1 MQKLSGTPLN
11 SGIFIGRAIHI
22 SLPEPEIETG
32 KIKPEDVS
40 REINRL
46 ENSLIA
52 VEEEINQELHSSKLP
67 PNEAEII
74 SAQREILYDPEIYKQ
89 LLSAIQ
95 NKLHFATQAVAD
107 CFTNII
113 NHFDTLKVE
122 TFAVRAADYRDVQMR
137 LLNALSGVKNTL
149 QHRLEK
155 DQIPVL
161 KEIVPSLVSKL
172 AQQGIRAYLVAKGS
186 YNSHS
191 SILSRALG
199 LVAIAN
205 IPDLLETV
213 KDDDLIIVDG
223 YSGSLFI
230 NPDKATLDLYKQK
243 TERERIKQEKLRQ
256 LQLSDS
262 KTATGIKIKLL
273 TNIGVLD
280 ELEII
285 KDLSCEGIG
294 LFRTEFLY
302 LGKQNLP
309 SEEEQFTVYKELAEK
324 MNPMPVTIRTFDLGG
339 DKLAPLGSEKQEE
352 NPYLGNRGIRFS
364 LSRPDIFSPQ
374 VRAILRASVFGK
386 VQIMFPMIIDAED
399 FRKAK
404 KFVQNCQQELSV
416 QGIAFSQEIP
426 LGAMIEIPSAA
437 LCSEELAREC
447 DFLSIGTNDLVQYT
461 LAADRNNENVTSYYI
476 QHHPSVLGL
485 IKQTVKSAKKYQTP
499 LSVCGEMASHPQY
512 IPLLIGMGITEL
524 SVNPGSF
531 WIAKSIVQKCDDRL
545 FALTEN
551 LDFVTPIY
559 IVEHLINIDLKSYY
573 ANREE

>member
-1 MQKLSGTPLN
+1 MQKLTGTALN

-230 NPDKATLDLYKQK
+230 NPDKVTLDLYKQK

-339 DKLAPLGSEKQEE
+339 DKLAPLSSEKQEE

>member
-172 AQQGIRAYLVAKGS
+172 AQQGIRAYIVAKGS

-230 NPDKATLDLYKQK
+230 NPDKVTLDLYKQK

-339 DKLAPLGSEKQEE
+339 DKLAPLSSEKQEE

>member
-172 AQQGIRAYLVAKGS
+172 AQQGIRAYIVAKGS

-230 NPDKATLDLYKQK
+230 NPDKATLNFYKQK

-339 DKLAPLGSEKQEE
+339 DKLAPLSSEKQEE

>member
-1 MQKLSGTPLN
+1 MQKLIGTALN

-339 DKLAPLGSEKQEE
+339 DKLAPLSSEKQEE

-461 LAADRNNENVTSYYI
+461 LAADRNNESVTSYYI

>member
-1 MQKLSGTPLN
+1 MQKLTGTALN

-40 REINRL
+40 KEINRL

-89 LLSAIQ
+89 LLTAIQ

-172 AQQGIRAYLVAKGS
+172 AQQGIMAYLVAKGS

-230 NPDKATLDLYKQK
+230 NPDKATLNFYKQK

-339 DKLAPLGSEKQEE
+339 DKLAPLSSEKQEE

>member
-172 AQQGIRAYLVAKGS
+172 AQQGIMAYIVAKGS

-339 DKLAPLGSEKQEE
+339 DKLAPLSSEKQEE

-545 FALTEN
+545 FTLTEN

>member
-1 MQKLSGTPLN
+1 
-11 SGIFIGRAIHI
+11 
-22 SLPEPEIETG
+22 
-32 KIKPEDVS
+32 
-40 REINRL
+40 
-46 ENSLIA
+46 
-52 VEEEINQELHSSKLP
+52 
-67 PNEAEII
+67 
-74 SAQREILYDPEIYKQ
+74 
-89 LLSAIQ
+89 
-95 NKLHFATQAVAD
+95 
-107 CFTNII
+107 
-113 NHFDTLKVE
+113 
-122 TFAVRAADYRDVQMR
+122 MR

>member
-1 MQKLSGTPLN
+1 MQKLTGTALN

-172 AQQGIRAYLVAKGS
+172 AQQGIMAYIVAKGS

-339 DKLAPLGSEKQEE
+339 DKLAPLSSEKQEE

-461 LAADRNNENVTSYYI
+461 LAADRNNESVTSYYI

>member
-172 AQQGIRAYLVAKGS
+172 AQQGIRAYIVAKGS

-230 NPDKATLDLYKQK
+230 NPDKATLNFYKQK

-339 DKLAPLGSEKQEE
+339 DKLAPLSSEKQEE

-461 LAADRNNENVTSYYI
+461 LAADRNNESVTSYYI

>member
-1 MQKLSGTPLN
+1 MQKLTGTALN

-32 KIKPEDVS
+32 KIEPEDVS

-46 ENSLIA
+46 QNSLIA

-89 LLSAIQ
+89 LLTAIQ

-172 AQQGIRAYLVAKGS
+172 AQQGIMAYLVAKGS

-230 NPDKATLDLYKQK
+230 NPDKATLNFYKQK
-243 TERERIKQEKLRQ
+243 TERERIKQEQLRQ

-416 QGIAFSQEIP
+416 QGIVFSQEIP

>member
-243 TERERIKQEKLRQ
+243 TERERIKQEQLRQ

-339 DKLAPLGSEKQEE
+339 DKLAPLSSEKQEE

-416 QGIAFSQEIP
+416 QGIVFSQEIP

-461 LAADRNNENVTSYYI
+461 LAADRNNESVTSYYI

>member
-46 ENSLIA
+46 QNSLIA

-339 DKLAPLGSEKQEE
+339 DKLAPLSSEKQEE

-461 LAADRNNENVTSYYI
+461 LAADRNNESVTSYYI

>member
-172 AQQGIRAYLVAKGS
+172 AQQGIMAYIVAKGS

-230 NPDKATLDLYKQK
+230 NPDKATLNFYKQK

-339 DKLAPLGSEKQEE
+339 DKLAPLSSEKQEE

-461 LAADRNNENVTSYYI
+461 LAADRNNESVTSYYI

>member
-11 SGIFIGRAIHI
+11 SGIFMGRAIHI
-22 SLPEPEIETG
+22 SLPEPKIETG

-172 AQQGIRAYLVAKGS
+172 AQQGIMAYIVAKGS

-339 DKLAPLGSEKQEE
+339 DKLAPLSSEKQEE

-461 LAADRNNENVTSYYI
+461 LAADRNNESVTSYYI

-545 FALTEN
+545 FTLTEN

>member
-172 AQQGIRAYLVAKGS
+172 AQQGIMAYIVAKGS

-243 TERERIKQEKLRQ
+243 TERERIKQEQLRQ

-285 KDLSCEGIG
+285 KDLSCEGVG

-339 DKLAPLGSEKQEE
+339 DKLAPLSSEKQEE

>member
-46 ENSLIA
+46 QNSLIA

-172 AQQGIRAYLVAKGS
+172 AQQGIMAYIVAKGS

-230 NPDKATLDLYKQK
+230 NPDKATLNFYKQK

-339 DKLAPLGSEKQEE
+339 DKLAPLSSEKQEE

-461 LAADRNNENVTSYYI
+461 LAADRNNESVTSYYI

>member
-1 MQKLSGTPLN
+1 MQKLTGTPLN

-46 ENSLIA
+46 QNSLIA

-172 AQQGIRAYLVAKGS
+172 AQQGIRAYIVAKGS

-339 DKLAPLGSEKQEE
+339 DKLAPLSSEKQEE

>member
-1 MQKLSGTPLN
+1 MQKLTGTALN

-172 AQQGIRAYLVAKGS
+172 AQQGIRAYIVAKGS

-230 NPDKATLDLYKQK
+230 NPDKATLNFYKQK

-339 DKLAPLGSEKQEE
+339 DKLAPLSSEKQEE

>member
-46 ENSLIA
+46 QNSLIA

-172 AQQGIRAYLVAKGS
+172 AQQGIMAYIVAKGS

-230 NPDKATLDLYKQK
+230 NPDKVTLDLYKQK

-339 DKLAPLGSEKQEE
+339 DKLAPLSSEKQEE

>member
-89 LLSAIQ
+89 LLTAIQ

-172 AQQGIRAYLVAKGS
+172 AQQGIMAYLVAKGS

-339 DKLAPLGSEKQEE
+339 DKLAPLSSEKQEE

>member
-172 AQQGIRAYLVAKGS
+172 AQQGIMAYIVAKGS

-230 NPDKATLDLYKQK
+230 NPDKVTLDLYKQK

-339 DKLAPLGSEKQEE
+339 DKLAPLSSEKQEE

>member
-172 AQQGIRAYLVAKGS
+172 AQQGIMAYLVAKGS

-339 DKLAPLGSEKQEE
+339 DKLAPLSSEKQEE

-461 LAADRNNENVTSYYI
+461 LAADRNNESVTSYYI

>member
-11 SGIFIGRAIHI
+11 SGIFMGRAIHI
-22 SLPEPEIETG
+22 SLPEPKIETG

-46 ENSLIA
+46 QNSLIA

-172 AQQGIRAYLVAKGS
+172 AQQGIRAYIVAKGS

-243 TERERIKQEKLRQ
+243 TERERIKQEQLRQ

-339 DKLAPLGSEKQEE
+339 DKLAPLSSEKQEE

>member
-89 LLSAIQ
+89 LLTAIQ

-172 AQQGIRAYLVAKGS
+172 AQQGIMAYLVAKGS

-339 DKLAPLGSEKQEE
+339 DKLAPLSSEKQEE

-461 LAADRNNENVTSYYI
+461 LAADRNNESVTSYYI

>member
-89 LLSAIQ
+89 LLTAIQ

-172 AQQGIRAYLVAKGS
+172 AQQGIMAYIVAKGS

-230 NPDKATLDLYKQK
+230 NPDKATLNFYKQK

-339 DKLAPLGSEKQEE
+339 DKLAPLSSEKQEE

-364 LSRPDIFSPQ
+364 LSRPDIFYPQ

-416 QGIAFSQEIP
+416 QGIVFSQEIP

-461 LAADRNNENVTSYYI
+461 LAADRNNESVTSYYI

>member
-46 ENSLIA
+46 QNSLIA

-107 CFTNII
+107 CFTNTI

-172 AQQGIRAYLVAKGS
+172 AQQGIMAYIVAKGS

-339 DKLAPLGSEKQEE
+339 DKLAPLSSEKQEE

-461 LAADRNNENVTSYYI
+461 LAADRNNESVTSYYI

>member
-46 ENSLIA
+46 QNSLIA

-172 AQQGIRAYLVAKGS
+172 AQQGIMAYIVAKGS

-230 NPDKATLDLYKQK
+230 NPDKVTLDLYKQK

-285 KDLSCEGIG
+285 KDLSCEGVG

-309 SEEEQFTVYKELAEK
+309 SEEEQFTVYKEIAEK

-461 LAADRNNENVTSYYI
+461 LAADRNNESVTSYYI

>member
-172 AQQGIRAYLVAKGS
+172 AQQGIMAYIVAKGS

-339 DKLAPLGSEKQEE
+339 DKLAPLSSEKQEE

>member
-172 AQQGIRAYLVAKGS
+172 AQQGIMAYLVAKGS

-230 NPDKATLDLYKQK
+230 NPDKVTLDLYKQK

-339 DKLAPLGSEKQEE
+339 DKLAPLSSEKQEE

-461 LAADRNNENVTSYYI
+461 LAADRNNESVTSYYI

>member
-107 CFTNII
+107 WFTNII

-172 AQQGIRAYLVAKGS
+172 AQQGIMAYIVAKGS

-230 NPDKATLDLYKQK
+230 NPDKVTLDLYKQK

>member
-1 MQKLSGTPLN
+1 MQKLTGTALN

-32 KIKPEDVS
+32 KIEPEDVS

-46 ENSLIA
+46 QNSLIA

-172 AQQGIRAYLVAKGS
+172 AQQGIMAYIVAKGS

-339 DKLAPLGSEKQEE
+339 DKLAPLSSEKQEE

-461 LAADRNNENVTSYYI
+461 LAADRNNESVTSYYI

-545 FALTEN
+545 FTLTEN

>member
-11 SGIFIGRAIHI
+11 SGIFMGRAIHI

-285 KDLSCEGIG
+285 KDLSCEGVG

-339 DKLAPLGSEKQEE
+339 DKLAPLSSEKQEE

>member
-1 MQKLSGTPLN
+1 MQ
-11 SGIFIGRAIHI
+11 
-22 SLPEPEIETG
+22 
-32 KIKPEDVS
+32 
-40 REINRL
+40 
-46 ENSLIA
+46 NSLIA

-172 AQQGIRAYLVAKGS
+172 AQQGIMAYIVAKGS

-230 NPDKATLDLYKQK
+230 NPDKATLNFYKQK

-339 DKLAPLGSEKQEE
+339 DKLAPLSSEKQEE

>member
-11 SGIFIGRAIHI
+11 SGIFMGRAIHI
-22 SLPEPEIETG
+22 SLPEPKIETG

-46 ENSLIA
+46 QNSLIA

-172 AQQGIRAYLVAKGS
+172 AQQGIRAYIVAKGS

-230 NPDKATLDLYKQK
+230 NPDKATLNFYKQK

-339 DKLAPLGSEKQEE
+339 DKLAPLSSEKQEE

>member
-172 AQQGIRAYLVAKGS
+172 AQQGIMAYIVAKGS

-339 DKLAPLGSEKQEE
+339 DKLAPLSSEKQEE

-551 LDFVTPIY
+551 LNFVTPIY

>member
-172 AQQGIRAYLVAKGS
+172 AQQGIMAYIVAKGS

-230 NPDKATLDLYKQK
+230 NPDKATLNFYKQK

-339 DKLAPLGSEKQEE
+339 DKLAPLSSEKQEE

>member
-11 SGIFIGRAIHI
+11 SGIFMGRAIHI
-22 SLPEPEIETG
+22 SLPEPKIETG

-46 ENSLIA
+46 QNSLIA

-230 NPDKATLDLYKQK
+230 NPDKVTLDLYKQK

-339 DKLAPLGSEKQEE
+339 DKLAPLSSEKQEE